1 VISNY
6 TFLRLA
12 RFLLIISNP
21 KEYIGNMSNLTF
33 LSDLALV
40 MTAAAIAAVI
50 CRILKQPKAVG
61 YILAGFVLGG
71 LGLFRPLISNQESIH
86 TIADLGL
93 IFIMFSMGIDFNLR
107 KLRNV
112 GVSAIVTALIDVTV
126 MLSLGFG
133 IGRFLGWNAIESIF
147 LGAIIC
153 DSSTAIIT
161 KALGDLA
168 LKRERFA
175 QIILGAS
182 IVEDLLAII
191 LIALLTGIGM
201 TGNLQANMLFGRIES
216 LLIFLV
222 VLLIVGLL
230 AVPRLLNSL
239 IRFRDD
245 ELLIITVIGICFAVS
260 LWSITLNFTLAL
272 GAFIIGSI
280 MAEARQRG
288 RIEMLTGP
296 MRDIFGAV
304 FFVAIGLLAKPKLLM
319 DHYGVLLL
327 LTAVVIGGKFCACS
341 IGAFISGNDRA
352 TAVRVGCGMA
362 QVNEFALI
370 IAGLGATLNVT
381 RDYVY
386 PLAVGISLLTTF
398 INPYLLKHSDA
409 LGRLL
414 ELILPERLR
423 LKLSRYTSYTILDE
437 KDEHSNADN
446 IIRRTIRRCLAII
459 LINLIWIAGI
469 FIAAAYCARR
479 FGGLFAWVPAFLG
492 GANAVFWF
500 LAALVVIPFV
510 VASLRKLQALA
521 MILAEMRFPQNTGR
535 PGGSLP
541 RRLTEWTITIA
552 GIIALGLFILMLG
565 SAILPP
571 QKTLVVMAIVIVAI
585 AVAFWKFNVLIYS
598 KAQVALREVF
608 AGTQP
613 WLNFLSFSAAQSIF
627 SEAHLADFLITE
639 QSPAA
644 NKIIRDLNLRAVTG
658 ATIIGLEH
666 EGKMIISPAAD
677 EILRAGDRIY
687 LLGTGA
693 QLEKAHTLLGG

>member
-1 VISNY
+1 MSDF
-6 TFLRLA
+6 TFLR
-12 RFLLIISNP
+12 
-21 KEYIGNMSNLTF
+21 
-33 LSDLALV
+33 DLALV
-40 MTAAAIAAVI
+40 MTAAAIAAVA
-50 CRILKQPKAVG
+50 CQLLRQPKAVG
-61 YILAGFVLGG
+61 YILAGFFLGG
-71 LGLFRPLISNQESIH
+71 LGLFHPLITDQKSIH
-86 TIADLGL
+86 ALADLGL

-112 GVSAIVTALIDVTV
+112 GVSALVTALIDVTV

-133 IGRFLGWNAIESIF
+133 IGRLLGWNAIESIF

-168 LKRERFA
+168 LKKERFA

-182 IVEDLLAII
+182 IVEDLLAIV

-230 AVPRLLNSL
+230 AVPRILNSL
-239 IRFRDD
+239 GRFRDD
-245 ELLIITVIGICFAVS
+245 ELLVITVIGICFAVS
-260 LWSITLNFTLAL
+260 LWSIMLNFTLAL

-304 FFVAIGLLAKPKLLM
+304 FFVAIGLLVKPKLVLE
-319 DHYGVLLL
+319 HYNLLLL
-327 LTAVVIGGKFCACS
+327 LTAVVIIGKFFACS

-352 TAVRVGCGMA
+352 TAVRVGSGMA

-398 INPYLLKHSDA
+398 INPYLLKHSGA
-409 LGRLL
+409 LDRAL

-423 LKLSRYTSYTILDE
+423 RKLTRYTMSAERDE
-437 KDEHSNADN
+437 RPSSDN

-469 FIAAAYCARR
+469 FIAAAYGARR
-479 FGGLFAWVPAFLG
+479 FGGLFANVPSFLG
-492 GANAVFWF
+492 GAHAVFWF
-500 LAALVVIPFV
+500 LAALIIIPFV

-521 MILAEMRFPQNTGR
+521 MILAEMRFPQNIGKSR
-535 PGGSLP
+535 GSLP
-541 RRLTEWTITIA
+541 RLITEWTITIA
-552 GIIALGLFILMLG
+552 GLVAMVVFILMLG

-571 QKTLVVMAIVIVAI
+571 QKTLVIMAIAITAI

-608 AGTQP
+608 AGNQP
-613 WLNFLSFSAAQSIF
+613 WLNFISLSAAQSIF
-627 SEAHLADFLITE
+627 SEARLADTLISPE
-639 QSPAA
+639 SPAA
-644 NKIIRDLNLRAVTG
+644 NKLIRDLNIRALTG
-658 ATIIGLEH
+658 ATIIGLER
-666 EGKMIISPAAD
+666 EGKIVINPTAD
-677 EILRAGDRIY
+677 ETLNPGDRVY
-687 LLGTGA
+687 LLGTAA
-693 QLEKAHTLLGG
+693 QLEKARTLLCGQ

>member
-1 VISNY
+1 
-6 TFLRLA
+6 
-12 RFLLIISNP
+12 
-21 KEYIGNMSNLTF
+21 MSNLTF
-33 LSDLALV
+33 LGDLALV
-40 MTAAAIAAVI
+40 MTAAAVAAVI
-50 CRILKQPKAVG
+50 CQILKQPKAVG

-71 LGLFRPLISNQESIH
+71 LGLFNPLISDQGSIH

-168 LKRERFA
+168 LKKERFA

-304 FFVAIGLLAKPKLLM
+304 FFVAIGLLAKPKLLIE
-319 DHYGVLLL
+319 HYGVLLM
-327 LTAVVIGGKFCACS
+327 LTAVVIVGKFCACS
-341 IGAFISGNDRA
+341 IGAFIGGNDRA
-352 TAVRVGCGMA
+352 TALRVGCGMA

-386 PLAVGISLLTTF
+386 PLAVGVSLLTTF
-398 INPYLLKHSDA
+398 INPYLLKHSGV
-409 LGRLL
+409 LVRVM
-414 ELILPERLR
+414 ELILPEQLR
-423 LKLSRYTSYTILDE
+423 LKLARYTVSAE
-437 KDEHSNADN
+437 KEEHRNTDN
-446 IIRRTIRRCLAII
+446 IIRKTIRRCLAII
-459 LINLIWIAGI
+459 LINQIWIAGI
-469 FIAAAYCARR
+469 FLAAAYAARR
-479 FGGLFAWVPAFLG
+479 FGGLFAKVPSFLG

-500 LAALVVIPFV
+500 LAALIVIPFV

-521 MILAEMRFPQNTGR
+521 MILAEMRFPQRVGR
-535 PGGSLP
+535 PGRSLP
-541 RRLTEWTITIA
+541 RLITEWTITIA
-552 GIIALGLFILMLG
+552 GMIALGFLILMLG

-571 QKTLVVMAIVIVAI
+571 QKTLVIMAIVIIAI

-608 AGTQP
+608 AGNQP

-627 SEAHLADFLITE
+627 SEAHLADVLITA
-639 QSPAA
+639 QSPVV
-644 NKIIRDLNLRAVTG
+644 NKVIRGLDLRAVTG
-658 ATIIGLEH
+658 ANIIGLEH
-666 EGKMIISPAAD
+666 EGKMLISPPAD
-677 EILRAGDRIY
+677 EVLRAGDRIY

-693 QLEKAHTLLGG
+693 QLEKAQTLLAGQ

>member
-1 VISNY
+1 MNDF
-6 TFLRLA
+6 TFLR
-12 RFLLIISNP
+12 
-21 KEYIGNMSNLTF
+21 
-33 LSDLALV
+33 DLALV
-40 MTAAAIAAVI
+40 MTAAGIAAVV
-50 CRILKQPKAVG
+50 CQVLRQPKAVG
-61 YILAGFVLGG
+61 YILAGFILGG
-71 LGLFRPLISNQESIH
+71 LGLFRPLITDQKSIH

-107 KLRNV
+107 KLKNV
-112 GVSAIVTALIDVTV
+112 GVSALVTALIDVTV

-133 IGRFLGWNAIESIF
+133 IGRLLGWNAIESIF

-168 LKRERFA
+168 LKKERFA

-201 TGNLQANMLFGRIES
+201 TGNLQAGMLFGRIES
-216 LLIFLV
+216 LVIFLV

-239 IRFRDD
+239 GRFRDD

-260 LWSITLNFTLAL
+260 LWSIMLNFTLAL

-304 FFVAIGLLAKPKLLM
+304 FFVAIGLLAKPKLVLE
-319 DHYGVLLL
+319 HYNLLLL
-327 LTAVVIGGKFCACS
+327 LTAVVIFGKFFACS

-352 TAVRVGCGMA
+352 TAVRVGGGMA

-398 INPYLLKHSDA
+398 INPYLLKHSGA
-409 LGRLL
+409 LDRAL
-414 ELILPERLR
+414 ETILPERLR
-423 LKLSRYTSYTILDE
+423 RTMARYTTSVERDE
-437 KDEHSNADN
+437 RRNTDN

-469 FIAAAYCARR
+469 FIAAAYGARR
-479 FGGLFAWVPAFLG
+479 FGGLFAKVPAFLG

-500 LAALVVIPFV
+500 LAALIIIPFV

-521 MILAEMRFPQNTGR
+521 MILAEMRFPQNIGQSR
-535 PGGSLP
+535 GSLP
-541 RRLTEWTITIA
+541 RLFTEWTITIA
-552 GIIALGLFILMLG
+552 GIIAMGLFILMLG

-571 QKTLVVMAIVIVAI
+571 QKTLVIMAIAVTAI

-608 AGTQP
+608 AGNQP

-627 SEAHLADFLITE
+627 SEAHLADTLILPG
-639 QSPAA
+639 SPAA
-644 NKIIRDLNLRAVTG
+644 NKLIRDLNIRAMTG
-658 ATIIGLEH
+658 ATIIGLER
-666 EGKMIISPAAD
+666 EGKVVINPTPD
-677 EILRAGDRIY
+677 ETLNPGDRVY
-687 LLGTGA
+687 LLGA
-693 QLEKAHTLLGG
+693 ADQLEKARTLLCGE

>member
-1 VISNY
+1 MSDF
-6 TFLRLA
+6 TFLR
-12 RFLLIISNP
+12 
-21 KEYIGNMSNLTF
+21 
-33 LSDLALV
+33 DLALV
-40 MTAAAIAAVI
+40 MIAAAVAAIV
-50 CRILKQPKAVG
+50 CQILKQPKAVG

-71 LGLFRPLISNQESIH
+71 LGLFRPLISDQESIH

-93 IFIMFSMGIDFNLR
+93 IFLMFSMGIDFNLR
-107 KLRNV
+107 KLKNV

-133 IGRFLGWNAIESIF
+133 IGRLLGWNAIESIF

-168 LKRERFA
+168 LKKERFA

-239 IRFRDD
+239 GRFRDD

-260 LWSITLNFTLAL
+260 LWSIMLNFTLAL

-304 FFVAIGLLAKPKLLM
+304 FFVAIGLLAKPQLVLE
-319 DHYGVLLL
+319 HYNLLLL
-327 LTAVVIGGKFCACS
+327 LTAVVIIGKFSACS

-352 TAVRVGCGMA
+352 TAVRVGGGMA

-398 INPYLLKHSDA
+398 INPFLLKHSGA
-409 LGRLL
+409 LDRAL
-414 ELILPERLR
+414 EMILPERLR
-423 LKLSRYTSYTILDE
+423 RKLARYTISAERDE
-437 KDEHSNADN
+437 RRNTDN

-469 FIAAAYCARR
+469 FIAAAYAARH
-479 FGGLFAWVPAFLG
+479 FGGLFAKVPSFLG

-500 LAALVVIPFV
+500 LAALIIIPFV

-521 MILAEMRFPQNTGR
+521 MILAEMRFPQTIGK
-535 PGGSLP
+535 PSGSLP
-541 RRLTEWTITIA
+541 RLLTEWTITIA

-571 QKTLVVMAIVIVAI
+571 QKTLVIMAIAIIAI

-608 AGTQP
+608 AGNQP

-627 SEAHLADFLITE
+627 SEARLADMIILPE
-639 QSPAA
+639 SPAA
-644 NKIIRDLNLRAVTG
+644 NKLIRELNIRALTG
-658 ATIIGLEH
+658 ATIIGLER
-666 EGKMIISPAAD
+666 EGKVAINPTAD
-677 EILRAGDRIY
+677 EMLNPGDRVY
-687 LLGTGA
+687 LLGTAA
-693 QLEKAHTLLGG
+693 QLEKARTFLGRQ

>member
-1 VISNY
+1 
-6 TFLRLA
+6 
-12 RFLLIISNP
+12 
-21 KEYIGNMSNLTF
+21 MSNLTF

-40 MTAAAIAAVI
+40 MIAAAIAAVA
-50 CRILKQPKAVG
+50 CQVLRQPKAVG
-61 YILAGFVLGG
+61 YILAGFTLGG

-93 IFIMFSMGIDFNLR
+93 IFLMFSMGIDFNLR

-126 MLSLGFG
+126 MLLLGFG
-133 IGRFLGWNAIESIF
+133 IGRLLGWNAIESIF

-168 LKRERFA
+168 LKKERFA

-191 LIALLTGIGM
+191 LIALLTGMGM

-216 LLIFLV
+216 LLVFLV

-239 IRFRDD
+239 SRFRDD

-260 LWSITLNFTLAL
+260 LWSIMLNFTLAL

-280 MAEARQRG
+280 MAEARQRT
-288 RIEMLTGP
+288 RIETLTSP

-304 FFVAIGLLAKPKLLM
+304 FFVAIGLLAKPKLILE
-319 DHYGVLLL
+319 HYNVLLL
-327 LTAVVIGGKFCACS
+327 LTAVVIAGKFCACS

-370 IAGLGATLNVT
+370 IAGLGTTLNVT

-398 INPYLLKHSDA
+398 INPYLLKHSGVLDHA
-409 LGRLL
+409 I
-414 ELILPERLR
+414 ELILPEHLR
-423 LKLSRYTSYTILDE
+423 RKLTRYTISAE
-437 KDEHSNADN
+437 KDERRNTDN

-469 FIAAAYCARR
+469 FITAAYGARH
-479 FGGLFAWVPAFLG
+479 FGGLFAKVPSFLG

-500 LAALVVIPFV
+500 LAALIIIPFV

-521 MILAEMRFPQNTGR
+521 MILAEMRFPQNIGKSR
-535 PGGSLP
+535 GSLP
-541 RRLTEWTITIA
+541 RLLTEWTITSA

-571 QKTLVVMAIVIVAI
+571 LKTLVIMAIAVIAI
-585 AVAFWKFNVLIYS
+585 AVAFWRFNVLIYS

-608 AGTQP
+608 AGSQP
-613 WLNFLSFSAAQSIF
+613 WLNLLSFSAAQSIF
-627 SEAHLADFLITE
+627 SEARLADALITP

-644 NKIIRDLNLRAVTG
+644 NKIIHELNLRAVTG
-658 ATIIGLEH
+658 ATIIGLER
-666 EGKMIISPAAD
+666 EGKMLINPPAN
-677 EILRAGDRIY
+677 EVLRPGDRIY
-687 LLGTGA
+687 LLGAGP
-693 QLEKAHTLLGG
+693 QLEKAHSILSGH